1 MGENI
6 SWNRIHCVLIQP
18 EFYEYLQIRDKTPLL
33 FNLMFKDL
41 TITVFV
47 VCVLLNQLILYLVF
61 QMVLM
66 RIIFPKS
73 LKRKFVN

>member
-18 EFYEYLQIRDKTPLL
+18 EFYEYLQIRDKTPL
-33 FNLMFKDL
+33 MFKDL

-47 VCVLLNQLILYLVF
+47 VCVFLNQLILYLVF

-66 RIIFPKS
+66 RIIFPES

>member
-18 EFYEYLQIRDKTPLL
+18 EFYEYLQIRDKTPSL

-47 VCVLLNQLILYLVF
+47 ICVLLNQLILYLVF

-66 RIIFPKS
+66 RIIFPREFEK
-73 LKRKFVN
+73 KVC

>member
-47 VCVLLNQLILYLVF
+47 LYGFNENNFPREFEKKVC
-61 QMVLM
+61 
-66 RIIFPKS
+66 
-73 LKRKFVN
+73 